1 VPRIAVTGGVGA
13 GKSEVSRLLAE
24 RGATVVDADAL
35 AREVVAPGTPGL
47 SAVVREFGPGVLTG
61 DGALDRAGLARLVF
75 ADEGARRRLEAIVHP
90 LVKARAAELLARVP
104 TSALAVYDVP
114 LLVEKDLGHGFD
126 AVVVVDVSPE
136 TQVERLVRDRG
147 MTSADARARLA
158 AQASR
163 AQRLAVADIVLD
175 NSGTR
180 VDLAARVEELW
191 ERLMPSEAD
200 PGPDR

>member
-61 DGALDRAGLARLVF
+61 DGSLDRAGLARLVF

>member
-61 DGALDRAGLARLVF
+61 DGSLDRAGLARLVF

-90 LVKARAAELLARVP
+90 VVKARAAELLARVP

-114 LLVEKDLGHGFD
+114 LLVEKDLGHGFE